1 MKNRIYLLR
10 ISYWIGAILDG
21 LMVIPMLLPKVG
33 GVLFGIP
40 DFNPS
45 ITSMQWEWG
54 LP

>member
-10 ISYWIGAILDG
+10 ISYWSGAILDG
-21 LMVIPMLLPKVG
+21 LMVIPMLFPIVG

-45 ITSMQWEWG
+45 VE
-54 LP
+54 